1 MNRASDALP
10 YKNYPNHSLD
20 IINLYER
27 TMTILPLII
36 SFASIAVLTGA
47 DQLIKLWAIDNLKG
61 QPSME
66 FISIGSHK
74 ILNLTYLE
82 NSGAVFGSFAGMRW
96 LLLAVTS
103 GLMVFCCWYLI
114 RHKKEILTL
123 ISMTLIISGGI
134 GNIIDRLFRDGKV
147 VDYFDVK
154 FMKFAIFN
162 FADVCVV
169 VGVILLLIQIIFT
182 DFIKKKPAEKK
193 DA

>member
-1 MNRASDALP
+1 
-10 YKNYPNHSLD
+10 
-20 IINLYER
+20 
-27 TMTILPLII
+27 MTILPLII
-36 SFASIAVLTGA
+36 SFASIIALTGA

-74 ILNLTYLE
+74 ILDLTYLE

-96 LLLAVTS
+96 LLIAVTS
-103 GLMVFCCWYLI
+103 GLMAFCVWYMI
-114 RHKKEILTL
+114 RHRKEILVL
-123 ISMTLIISGGI
+123 ISMTLIVSGGI
-134 GNIIDRLFRDGKV
+134 GNIVDRLFRGGKV

-169 VGVILLLIQIIFT
+169 IGVILLLIQIIFT
-182 DFIKKKPAEKK
+182 DFIKKKPSEKK

>member
-1 MNRASDALP
+1 
-10 YKNYPNHSLD
+10 
-20 IINLYER
+20 
-27 TMTILPLII
+27 MTILPLII
-36 SFASIAVLTGA
+36 SFASIALLTGA
-47 DQLIKLWAIDNLKG
+47 DQFIKLWAIDNLKG

-66 FISIGSHK
+66 FISIGGHK
-74 ILNLTYLE
+74 ILDLTYLE

-96 LLLAVTS
+96 LLIAVTS
-103 GLMVFCCWYLI
+103 GLMVFCVWYMI
-114 RHKKEILTL
+114 RHKTEKLTL
-123 ISMTLIISGGI
+123 ISMTLIVSGGI
-134 GNIIDRLFRDGKV
+134 GNIIDRLFRGGKV

-169 VGVILLLIQIIFT
+169 IGVVLLLIHILFT

>member
-1 MNRASDALP
+1 
-10 YKNYPNHSLD
+10 
-20 IINLYER
+20 
-27 TMTILPLII
+27 MTILPLII
-36 SFASIAVLTGA
+36 SFASIIALTGA

-74 ILNLTYLE
+74 ILDLTYLE

-96 LLLAVTS
+96 LLIAVTS
-103 GLMVFCCWYLI
+103 GLMAFCVWYMI
-114 RHKKEILTL
+114 RHRKEILVL
-123 ISMTLIISGGI
+123 ISMTLIVSGGI
-134 GNIIDRLFRDGKV
+134 GNIFDRLFRGGKV

-169 VGVILLLIQIIFT
+169 IGVILLLIQIIFT
-182 DFIKKKPAEKK
+182 DFIKKKPSEKK

>member
-1 MNRASDALP
+1 
-10 YKNYPNHSLD
+10 
-20 IINLYER
+20 
-27 TMTILPLII
+27 MTILPLII

-169 VGVILLLIQIIFT
+169 IGVILLLIQIIFT

>member
-1 MNRASDALP
+1 
-10 YKNYPNHSLD
+10 
-20 IINLYER
+20 
-27 TMTILPLII
+27 MTILPLII
-36 SFASIAVLTGA
+36 SFASIIALTGA

-74 ILNLTYLE
+74 ILDLTYLE

-96 LLLAVTS
+96 LLIAVTS
-103 GLMVFCCWYLI
+103 GLMAFCVWYMI
-114 RHKKEILTL
+114 RHRKEILVL
-123 ISMTLIISGGI
+123 ISMTLIVSGGI
-134 GNIIDRLFRDGKV
+134 GNIIDRLFRGGKV

-169 VGVILLLIQIIFT
+169 IGVILLLIQIIFT
-182 DFIKKKPAEKK
+182 DFIKKKPSEKK

>member
-1 MNRASDALP
+1 
-10 YKNYPNHSLD
+10 
-20 IINLYER
+20 
-27 TMTILPLII
+27 MTILPLII
-36 SFASIAVLTGA
+36 SFASIALLTGA

-66 FISIGSHK
+66 FISIGGHK
-74 ILNLTYLE
+74 ILDLTYLE

-96 LLLAVTS
+96 LLIAVTS
-103 GLMVFCCWYLI
+103 GLMAFCVWYMI
-114 RHKKEILTL
+114 RHKTEKLTL
-123 ISMTLIISGGI
+123 ISMTLIVSGGI
-134 GNIIDRLFRDGKV
+134 GNIIDRLFRGGKV

-169 VGVILLLIQIIFT
+169 IGVVLLLIHILFT

>member
-1 MNRASDALP
+1 
-10 YKNYPNHSLD
+10 
-20 IINLYER
+20 
-27 TMTILPLII
+27 MTILPLII
-36 SFASIAVLTGA
+36 SFASIMALTGA

-74 ILNLTYLE
+74 ILDLTYLE

-96 LLLAVTS
+96 LLIAVTS
-103 GLMVFCCWYLI
+103 GLMAFCVWYMI
-114 RHKKEILTL
+114 RHRKEILVL
-123 ISMTLIISGGI
+123 ISMTLIVSGGI
-134 GNIIDRLFRDGKV
+134 GNIIDRLFRGGKV

-169 VGVILLLIQIIFT
+169 IGVILLLIQIIFT
-182 DFIKKKPAEKK
+182 DFIKKKPSEKK